1 MPSPA
6 SFGREVRGMR
16 KDTETQL
23 YDGLGI
29 CVDVNVI
36 VVFVLD
42 LVYLIFI

>member
-1 MPSPA
+1 
-6 SFGREVRGMR
+6 MR

-42 LVYLIFI
+42 FGLFDIYLISNKPITIK